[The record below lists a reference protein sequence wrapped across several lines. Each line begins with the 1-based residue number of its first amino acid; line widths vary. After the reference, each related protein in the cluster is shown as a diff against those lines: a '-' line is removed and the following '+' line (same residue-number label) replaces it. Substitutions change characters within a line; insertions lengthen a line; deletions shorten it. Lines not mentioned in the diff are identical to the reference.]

1 MADQQLN
8 IKLNAIDNAS
18 KAFTEIKNSIFNLRN
33 ALIGIGVGASIKGIL
48 NVGSQAE
55 KLRNQFLLLSPSV
68 DEGKKSF
75 ESLQKFIASSPLESD
90 SIERASETIITF
102 SKNSNDLISNLTAIQ
117 NASIALGIDIETVS
131 REFSSLSR
139 TGIDGARE
147 LKRRNLEQFLGLQ
160 TGIKVSSEEIVRLFL
175 KKFGKNGEFESA
187 SEAFANTFA
196 GATNRFKN
204 SFKNIQESIAQAG
217 LLDFFA
223 DLTNVFTNFVRNNPE
238 LLAKIVKDFTLGLIE
253 GIKAFA
259 SFSARLV
266 TLIKEPFVLIVDSI
280 KALDDLRKQFPPV
293 VGEIGILG
301 FLLLGTRGKIIAII
315 IGDFLRRLNDLRR
328 LGNDIS
334 KEGEGSLENQNS
346 LLKEEFD
353 LEKLLL
359 QQSQKRLEAQRRIEQ
374 TIDSTKGKQVEQLT
388 TLEKIIERFK
398 VLNDEALKNLQ
409 NTTEVIAQ
417 TLDQILKDVSKGLA
431 EFIVLGKSLGDTFK
445 NAIQNALIR
454 ILSTQI
460 EILFRIATQLFFDKL
475 RNIELFKQA
484 GLLLEQ
490 LSIEKLITREKE
502 AQARASQ
509 SQGGG
514 GGDLFGTL
522 LNIGSSIFGF
532 AEGGAVSAGQPITV
546 GERGR
551 ELFIPNTDG
560 TIIPNQDLATG
571 ANSYNFTIVATD
583 VRGVKELLLNNRS
596 TIVNIMNQALNAKGK
611 SSLV

>member
-8 IKLNAIDNAS
+8 IKLNVIDNATR
-18 KAFTEIKNSIFNLRN
+18 AFTDVKNSIFSLKG
-33 ALIGIGVGASIKGIL
+33 ALVGIGIGAGIKGIL

-68 DEGKKSF
+68 NEGKKSF
-75 ESLQKFIASSPLESD
+75 EALQKFIASSPLESD
-90 SIERASETIITF
+90 SIERASETVIAF

-160 TGIKVSSEEIVRLFL
+160 NGIKVSSEEIVRLFL

-187 SEAFANTFA
+187 SESFANTFA
-196 GATNRFKN
+196 GATNRFRN

-223 DLTNVFTNFVRNNPE
+223 DLTNVFTNFIRNNPE

-253 GIKAFA
+253 GIKTFA
-259 SFSARLV
+259 SFSSRLV
-266 TLIKEPFVLIVDSI
+266 SLIKEPFVLIVDSI

-334 KEGEGSLENQNS
+334 KEGEGSLENQTS

-359 QQSQKRLEAQRRIEQ
+359 QQSQKRLDAQRKIEQ

-409 NTTEVIAQ
+409 NTTEVVAQ
-417 TLDQILKDVSKGLA
+417 TLDQILKDISRGLA
-431 EFIVLGKSLGDTFK
+431 EFIILGKSLGETFK

-460 EILFRIATQLFFDKL
+460 EILFRIASQLVFEKL
-475 RNIELFKQA
+475 RSFEIFRQVG
-484 GLLLEQ
+484 GLLDQ
-490 LSIEKLITREKE
+490 LSIEKLITKEKE

-514 GGDLFGTL
+514 SIEGQ
-522 LNIGSSIFGF
+522 IISAIVGSFF
-532 AEGGAVSAGQPITV
+532 AEGGAINAGQPAIV

-551 ELFIPNTDG
+551 ELFIPSTSG
-560 TIIPNQDLATG
+560 TIVPNQDLGTG
-571 ANSYNFTIVATD
+571 GSNYNFTIVATD